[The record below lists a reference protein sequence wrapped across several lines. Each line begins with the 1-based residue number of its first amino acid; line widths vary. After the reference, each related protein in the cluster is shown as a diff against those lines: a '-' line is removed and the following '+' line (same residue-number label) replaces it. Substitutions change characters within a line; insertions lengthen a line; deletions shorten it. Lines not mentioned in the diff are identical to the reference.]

1 MRRLLSLV
9 GLALFGFVS
18 GSTTLSAQAQ
28 SFHLRDLLTD
38 FLREGITLA
47 PPPAG
52 FPSHEAH
59 FIAADSPQF
68 QAMQQFNG
76 LIANQLSSFPLASSA
91 GGFAYTY
98 DPTLGVFTRSTDSFG
113 PVYAERADTLGK
125 GRFNLGMNYSH
136 FTFDSINGLSLS
148 DGDVRLVF
156 THQDINHDHTDLE
169 PFFEGDVITAALS
182 MKITSDIT
190 AFVFSYGLTD
200 RLDISTAIPIVK
212 VDIDARADASIDRL
226 ATATVAPGI
235 HRFLNGGSTETFTRS
250 GSASG
255 VGDVVLRAK
264 YRLSSGTN
272 QGFALAVDTRLPT
285 GDQDNLLGT
294 GATQFLAYAIGSFH
308 FGSFSPHAN
317 VGYQWA
323 IHPADGIHQPSQ
335 IVYTG
340 GFDVSV
346 GPKLTFIADV
356 LGRTYVS
363 THVASVQNNVFTAN
377 TNPDPTAPPTL
388 VSATLPQLQS
398 ETGNLNTLLG
408 SVGIK
413 INPVGNLLL
422 TVNGLFSI
430 SKDGLQDKF
439 TPMVGLDY
447 SF

>member
-1 MRRLLSLV
+1 MRRFLPIV
-9 GLALFGFVS
+9 VLALAALPAAA
-18 GSTTLSAQAQ
+18 TAQ

-59 FIAADSPQF
+59 FIGEDSPQF

-98 DPTLGVFTRSTDSFG
+98 DPALGVFVRSTESFG

-125 GRFNLGMNYSH
+125 GRFNLGLNYSH
-136 FTFDSINGLSLS
+136 FTFDEINGLSLT

-156 THQDINHDHTDLE
+156 THQDVNHDRTDLE
-169 PFFEGDVITAALS
+169 PFFEGDLITTQLA
-182 MKITSDIT
+182 MKITSNIT
-190 AFVFSYGLTD
+190 AFVFSYGVTD
-200 RLDISTAIPIVK
+200 RLDISTAIPIVN
-212 VDIDARADASIDRL
+212 VSIDARADAAIDRL
-226 ATATVAPGI
+226 ATGTIAPGI
-235 HRFLNGGSTETFTRS
+235 HRFQNGGSTESFTRS

-264 YRLSSGTN
+264 YRLTPGTKY
-272 QGFALAVDTRLPT
+272 GVALGVDTRLPT

-294 GATQFLAYAIGSFH
+294 GATQLLAYVIGSFH
-308 FGSFSPHAN
+308 FGSFSPHVN

-335 IVYTG
+335 IAYTG
-340 GFDVSV
+340 GFDWSI
-346 GPKLTFIADV
+346 GPRLTFIADV
-356 LGRTYVS
+356 IGRTYVN
-363 THVASVQNNVFTAN
+363 TQVVTVQDTVFTAN
-377 TNPDPTAPPTL
+377 TNPNPTGPPTL
-388 VSATLPQLQS
+388 VSATLPRLVSQS
-398 ETGNLNTLLG
+398 GDLNTALG

-430 SKDGLQDKF
+430 SKEGLQDKF
-439 TPMVGLDY
+439 TPLVGLDY

>member
-1 MRRLLSLV
+1 MRRFLRLVLLAFAAFPAAS
-9 GLALFGFVS
+9 S
-18 GSTTLSAQAQ
+18 AQ

-59 FIAADSPQF
+59 FIAEDSPQF
-68 QAMQQFNG
+68 LAMQQFNG

-98 DPTLGVFTRSTDSFG
+98 DPALGVFVRSTESFG

-125 GRFNLGMNYSH
+125 GRFNLGLNYSH
-136 FTFDSINGLSLS
+136 FTFDEVNGLSLT

-156 THQDINHDHTDLE
+156 THQDINHDHTSLE

-200 RLDISTAIPIVK
+200 RLDVSTAIPIVK
-212 VDIDARADASIDRL
+212 VAIDARADASIDRL
-226 ATATVAPGI
+226 GSGVVAPGI
-235 HRFLNGGSTETFTRS
+235 HRFQNGGSTETFTRS

-264 YRLSSGTN
+264 YRLTPGTN
-272 QGFALAVDTRLPT
+272 QGVALAVDARLPT

-294 GATQFLAYAIGSFH
+294 GATQLLAYAIGSFH

-346 GPKLTFIADV
+346 GPKLTFVTDI
-356 LGRTYVS
+356 LGRTYVN
-363 THVASVQNNVFTAN
+363 TKVVSVQERTFTAN
-377 TNPDPTAPPTL
+377 TNPDPTGPPTL

-398 ETGNLNTLLG
+398 ESGDLNTLLG

-430 SKDGLQDKF
+430 SKQGLQDKF
-439 TPMVGLDY
+439 TPLVGLDY

>member
-1 MRRLLSLV
+1 MRRFLTIAV
-9 GLALFGFVS
+9 LALAALPAVA
-18 GSTTLSAQAQ
+18 TAQ

-59 FIAADSPQF
+59 FIGEDSPQF

-98 DPTLGVFTRSTDSFG
+98 DPALGVFVRSTESFG

-125 GRFNLGMNYSH
+125 GRFNLGLNYSH
-136 FTFDSINGLSLS
+136 FTFDEINGLSLS

-156 THQDINHDHTDLE
+156 THQDINHDQTSLE

-200 RLDISTAIPIVK
+200 RLDVSTAIPIVK
-212 VDIDARADASIDRL
+212 VAIDARADASIDRL
-226 ATATVAPGI
+226 GSGVVAPGI
-235 HRFLNGGSTETFTRS
+235 HRFQNGGSTESFTRA

-264 YRLSSGTN
+264 YRLTPGTKY
-272 QGFALAVDTRLPT
+272 GVALGVDTRLPT

-294 GATQFLAYAIGSFH
+294 GATQLLAYVIGSFH
-308 FGSFSPHAN
+308 FGSFSPHINA
-317 VGYQWA
+317 GYQWA

-335 IVYTG
+335 IAYTG
-340 GFDVSV
+340 GFDWSI
-346 GPKLTFIADV
+346 GPRLTFIADV
-356 LGRTYVS
+356 IGRTYVN
-363 THVASVQNNVFTAN
+363 TQVVTVQDTVFTAN
-377 TNPDPTAPPTL
+377 TNPNPTGPPDL
-388 VSATLPQLQS
+388 VSATLPRLVSQS
-398 ETGNLNTLLG
+398 GNLNTALG

-430 SKDGLQDKF
+430 SKEGLQDKF
-439 TPMVGLDY
+439 TPLVGLDY

>member
-1 MRRLLSLV
+1 MRRFLPIV
-9 GLALFGFVS
+9 VLAIAALPAAAG
-18 GSTTLSAQAQ
+18 AQ

-47 PPPAG
+47 TPPAG

-59 FIAADSPQF
+59 FIAEDSPQF
-68 QAMQQFNG
+68 LAMQQFNG

-98 DPTLGVFTRSTDSFG
+98 DPALGVFVRSTESFG

-125 GRFNLGMNYSH
+125 GRFNLGLNYSH
-136 FTFDSINGLSLS
+136 FTFDEVNGLSLS

-156 THQDINHDHTDLE
+156 THQDVNHDHTGLE
-169 PFFEGDVITAALS
+169 PFFEGDLITTQLA

-190 AFVFSYGLTD
+190 AFVFSYGITD
-200 RLDISTAIPIVK
+200 RLDVSTAIPIVK
-212 VDIDARADASIDRL
+212 VAIDARADAAINRL
-226 ATATVAPGI
+226 ATGGVAPGI
-235 HRFLNGGSTETFTRS
+235 HRFLNGGDTESFTRS

-264 YRLSSGTN
+264 YRLTSSTN
-272 QGFALAVDTRLPT
+272 QGFALAVDARLPT
-285 GDQDNLLGT
+285 GDQENLLGT

-308 FGSFSPHAN
+308 FGAFSPHAN

-323 IHPADGIHQPSQ
+323 LHPADGIHQPSQ

-346 GPKLTFIADV
+346 GPKLTFVADI
-356 LGRTYVS
+356 LGRTYVN
-363 THVASVQNNVFTAN
+363 TQVVSVRDTVFTAN
-377 TNPDPTAPPTL
+377 TNPSPTGPPNL
-388 VSATLPQLQS
+388 VSATLPRLVS
-398 ETGNLNTLLG
+398 ESGDLNTLLG
-408 SVGIK
+408 SAGIK

-430 SKDGLQDKF
+430 SKQGLQDKF
-439 TPMVGLDY
+439 TPLVGLDY